1 MLANELIDQ
10 LERRG
15 LLDQEIIDALREQL
29 KSGGANVTPEAVAK
43 LLVDNGQLT
52 RFQATKLIGEL
63 RSDDYPDESAV
74 AAEVVE
80 DDLIEGID
88 AVEAT
93 PVDAFEVEA
102 EPIEVFAEPVAEA
115 ISVDDMSTSTPSAR
129 SSGDVL
135 GGEFPEE
142 KSSARVRKSVPEK
155 NQWDSFKVYGF
166 LGIIGFLI
174 IVGGALFF
182 LLQRGSADDR
192 IKIANELYDNQNYT
206 AAQDSYVDFLD
217 AFGDGNEYSSLART
231 RIVMTRLYR
240 AEGNSDPTFA
250 TQLAKEVL
258 PPIEAEEGLNE
269 ERGNLAALLVKV
281 AENIAAEASDKQET
295 GEKRSLLEALDRQ
308 MELTENPNYMTG
320 VLRTTLSGRLKA
332 ISEERERVVRDITR
346 NEQLDAAV
354 AEMTQLLGQKKT
366 KEAYDVRFELLRA
379 FPELSDNERLTKLI
393 RQASDIQQ
401 GLVETSA
408 KLPELI
414 DPEPESKIKPIV
426 LTARS
431 GDRAPDLRD
440 EVIFF
445 RAKGSVLAFNGED
458 GTLLWRRYVGDSL
471 AHRPARLD
479 EGEAVLLS
487 ESAALAINR
496 CDGRNGKVDWRLQIG
511 ESFNQ
516 PVVNRDDIYVSAKSG
531 RLLSIDATTGDAK
544 WAQSIPQTLETGPGI
559 DSRHSVLYQPGDHS
573 NLYLLSSNNGES
585 IESYYLGHS
594 QGTIV
599 VPPQPLLGHLF
610 VVENKGSDYCLVHVL
625 SVDETGRSIGKA
637 QDPFRLRGNVLVPPV
652 VAQQRRMVVL
662 TDLGE
667 IAVFDVEPSI
677 ETDKVSIVA
686 KLPASFSQ
694 PTLTQMAVGRSQMWT
709 TGDRIGRY
717 ELQVNRGRV
726 ISDWTKDSGD
736 KFFGEPL
743 IIGDAL
749 VHARQ
754 LRGTSGVR
762 VSAVDPKTG
771 EEFWRNDIGAPVAM
785 LRRVDAGVH
794 AMTTQAALF
803 ELDRDAI
810 GSGATRNPIE
820 NVGGSGVI
828 MRFENPLPIDEQR
841 SVLLNKASSD
851 GGKRV
856 IVYDPA
862 RPNEKIR
869 LVSLNLLSGQ
879 PVGTGIA
886 VNKGVFLT
894 LDNGRAVYM
903 DYLTGSQIGSP
914 FQPVSAPGDQVAWT
928 NCIALKDDPTQIV
941 VADSRKGMYRLRVGD
956 RISELT
962 KVQLASEP
970 LGTIAGINGSVILA
984 IAGPASDII
993 QGRDIVSLKEK
1004 FQLSLEGRVIWGPVA
1019 AGDQAIVLTDD
1030 QTLHGISIDGK
1041 PTFSVSVPKG
1051 IPVGDPL
1058 VQDGQLIVAA
1068 DSGWVAAIDQASGQ
1082 LQGITDL
1089 RQPFS
1094 ATPLALGQR
1103 LLVPG
1108 AEGVVYV
1115 IDVPNGGVN

>member
-63 RSDDYPDESAV
+63 RSSDYPDESAI

-80 DDLIEGID
+80 DDLIEGMD
-88 AVEAT
+88 AIEVE
-93 PVDAFEVEA
+93 PIEVEA
-102 EPIEVFAEPVAEA
+102 EPVEVFAEPIEAEA
-115 ISVDDMSTSTPSAR
+115 VAVDASPVGTPSAA
-129 SSGDVL
+129 SSEDVL
-135 GGEFPEE
+135 GGDFPRER
-142 KSSARVRKSVPEK
+142 SSSSRIRRPVPEK
-155 NQWDSFKVYGF
+155 SQWDSFKIYGF

-174 IVGGALFF
+174 ISGGALFF
-182 LLQRGSADDR
+182 LLRRGDADDR
-192 IKIANELYDNQNYT
+192 IKIANDLYDNQNYT
-206 AAQDSYVDFLD
+206 GAQDSYLDFLD
-217 AFGDGNEYSSLART
+217 AFGEANEYSSLART
-231 RIVMTRLYR
+231 RIAMTQLYR
-240 AEGNSDPTFA
+240 AEGNSDPTYA
-250 TQLAKEVL
+250 TQVAKEIL
-258 PPIEAEEGLNE
+258 PPIEPEEGLNE
-269 ERGNLAALLVKV
+269 ERGNLAALLVKI
-281 AENIAAEASDKQET
+281 AENIAGEAADKQET
-295 GEKRSLLEALDRQ
+295 SEKRELLEALDRQ

-346 NEQLDAAV
+346 NERLDAAV
-354 AEMTQLLGQKKT
+354 AEMTELLSQKNT
-366 KEAYDVRFELLRA
+366 KAAYDVRFDLLRA
-379 FPELSDNERLTKLI
+379 FPELADNERLVKLI
-393 RQASDIQQ
+393 REASDIQQ
-401 GLVETSA
+401 GLVESSS

-414 DPEPESKIKPIV
+414 APEPESKIKPIV

-431 GDRAPDLRD
+431 GDRAIDLRD
-440 EVIFF
+440 EVLFF

-458 GTLLWRRYVGDSL
+458 GSLLWRRYVGDSL
-471 AHRPARLD
+471 SHSPTRLD

-496 CDGRNGKVDWRLQIG
+496 CDGRSGKIDWRLQIG
-511 ESFNQ
+511 EEFNQ
-516 PVVNRDDIYVSAKSG
+516 PVVERDDVFIATKSG
-531 RLLSIDATTGDAK
+531 RLISVDATTGDAK
-544 WAQSIPQTLETGPGI
+544 WAESIPQILETGPGI
-559 DSRHSVLYQPGDHS
+559 DDRNSVMYLPGDHS
-573 NLYLLSSNNGES
+573 NLYVLRRNNGES
-585 IESYYLGHS
+585 VESYYLGHA
-594 QGTIV
+594 QGTIL

-625 SVDETGRSIGKA
+625 GVNENGTGIHQA
-637 QDPFRLRGNVLVPPV
+637 QTPFRLRGNVMVAPIV
-652 VAQQRRMVVL
+652 VDQRRMVVL

-667 IAVFDVEPSI
+667 IAVLDVEPSI
-677 ETDKVSIVA
+677 ETDKVSVVA
-686 KLPASFSQ
+686 KLPASFSH

-736 KFFGEPL
+736 KFFGQPL

-771 EEFWRNDIGAPVAM
+771 DEFWRNDIGAPVAM
-785 LRRVDAGVH
+785 LRRAETGIH

-803 ELDRDAI
+803 ELDRSAI
-810 GSGATRNPIE
+810 ESGATRNPIE

-828 MRFENPLPIDEQR
+828 MRFENPLPIDDQR
-841 SVLLNKASSD
+841 SVLLNKATSD

-856 IVYDPA
+856 IVYDPT
-862 RPNEKIR
+862 RPQEKIR
-869 LVSLNLLSGQ
+869 LVSLNLLSGH
-879 PVGTGIA
+879 PNGSGIA
-886 VNKGVFLT
+886 VGKGVFLT
-894 LDNGRAVYM
+894 LDNGRGVYM

-914 FQPVSAPGDQVAWT
+914 FQPFSTPGDQVKWT
-928 NCIALKDDPTQIV
+928 NSIALKDDPTQIV
-941 VADSRKGMYRLRVGD
+941 VADSRKGLYRVRVGD
-956 RISELT
+956 RITKLT
-962 KVQLASEP
+962 DIQLPSEP

-984 IAGPASDII
+984 IAGPASDMI
-993 QGRDIVSLKEK
+993 QGRDINSLQEK

-1019 AGDQAIVLTDD
+1019 AGDQAIVMTDD
-1030 QTLHGISIDGK
+1030 HTLHGISIEGQ

-1051 IPVGDPL
+1051 IPVGEPL
-1058 VQDGQLIVAA
+1058 IHEGQMILAA
-1068 DSGWVAAIDQASGQ
+1068 DSGWVVSIDQASGQ
-1082 LQGITDL
+1082 LQGITEL

-1115 IDVPNGGVN
+1115 IDIPNGGVN